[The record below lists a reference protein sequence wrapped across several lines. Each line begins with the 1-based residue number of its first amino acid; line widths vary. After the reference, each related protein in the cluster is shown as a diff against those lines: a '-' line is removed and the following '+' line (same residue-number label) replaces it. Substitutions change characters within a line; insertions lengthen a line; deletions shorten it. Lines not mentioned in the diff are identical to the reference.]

1 MKRWLTVIGISE
13 DGLHSLPPSSLELI
27 KAAEVLV
34 GGARHLAKVPDYGA
48 ERMDWGKGFFNA
60 IEELEDYKDKNVV
73 VVASGDPLNFG
84 AASTLRKRYA
94 ADEMAIIPAPGSF
107 SLAAARMGWSL
118 PDVEQVTV
126 HGRPLEV
133 VNLYLAPGAKL
144 LILSWNGASP
154 AVLADLLCEK
164 GFGKSVI
171 HVFEH
176 MGGELEKH
184 IEATAEGWN
193 IERTA
198 DLNTMALECVAG
210 PNAQCWSRVPG
221 LPEAAFEHDGKITKR
236 EVRAATLALLAP
248 LPSETLWDIG
258 AGSGA
263 VGIEWLRADNS
274 VNALAFEHDA
284 AKCEVI
290 TRNAGNLGVP
300 RLKIIEGSAV
310 EKITEIETS
319 PDAIFMGGGVSDRA
333 LMEACWQRLADGGRL
348 VANGVTVEAHAALME
363 FRKSHGGELTRIS
376 VARSGAVG
384 SMTALRPLMDVLQL
398 KVTKQ

>member
-1 MKRWLTVIGISE
+1 MKRWLTVIGIGE

-27 KAAEVLV
+27 KAAEILV

-48 ERMDWGKGFFNA
+48 QRMDWGKGFFNA
-60 IEELEDYKDKNVV
+60 IEVLEDYKDKNVV

-94 ADEMAIIPAPGSF
+94 AEEMTIIPAPGSF

-133 VNLYLAPGAKL
+133 INLYLAPGAKL

-154 AVLADLLCEK
+154 ADLAHLLCEK

-176 MGGELEKH
+176 MGGELENH
-184 IEATAEGWN
+184 IEATAEGWD

-198 DLNTMALECVAG
+198 DLNTMALECIAG
-210 PNAQCWSRVPG
+210 PNAQYWSRVPG

-248 LPSETLWDIG
+248 LPSETLWDVG

-263 VGIEWLRADNS
+263 VGIEWLRADNA
-274 VNALAFEHDA
+274 VNAIAFEHDA
-284 AKCEVI
+284 AKCQVI

-300 RLKIIEGSAV
+300 RLSVIEGNASA
-310 EKITEIETS
+310 KINEIETS
-319 PDAIFMGGGVSDRA
+319 PDAIFVGGGVSDRE
-333 LMEACWQRLADGGRL
+333 LMTACWQRLADGGRL
-348 VANGVTVEAHAALME
+348 VANGVTVEAHAALLE
-363 FRKSHGGELTRIS
+363 FQKNHGGELTRIS

-398 KVTKQ
+398 KVIK

>member
-1 MKRWLTVIGISE
+1 
-13 DGLHSLPPSSLELI
+13 
-27 KAAEVLV
+27 
-34 GGARHLAKVPDYGA
+34 
-48 ERMDWGKGFFNA
+48 
-60 IEELEDYKDKNVV
+60 
-73 VVASGDPLNFG
+73 
-84 AASTLRKRYA
+84 
-94 ADEMAIIPAPGSF
+94 
-107 SLAAARMGWSL
+107 MGWSL
-118 PDVEQVTV
+118 PDVEQVTI

-133 VNLYLAPGAKL
+133 INLYLAPGAKL

-154 AVLADLLCEK
+154 ADLANLLCEK

-176 MGGELEKH
+176 MGGELENH
-184 IEATAEGWN
+184 IEATAEDWD

-210 PNAQCWSRVPG
+210 PDAKYWSRVPG

-236 EVRAATLALLAP
+236 EVRASTLALLAP
-248 LPSETLWDIG
+248 LPGETLWDVG

-274 VNALAFEHDA
+274 VTAVAFEHDT
-284 AKCEVI
+284 AKCDVI
-290 TRNAGNLGVP
+290 SRNAGNLGVP
-300 RLKIIEGSAV
+300 RLNVVNGNAV
-310 EKITEIETS
+310 EKINEIETP
-319 PDAIFMGGGVSDRA
+319 PDAIFMGGGVSDRV
-333 LMEACWQRLADGGRL
+333 LMDACWQRLADSGRL

-363 FRKSHGGELTRIS
+363 FQKTHGGDLTRIS
-376 VARSGAVG
+376 VARSGVVG

>member
-1 MKRWLTVIGISE
+1 MKRWLTVIGIGE

-48 ERMDWGKGFFNA
+48 QRMDWGKGFFNA
-60 IEELEDYKDKNVV
+60 IEELEDYKHKNVV

-94 ADEMAIIPAPGSF
+94 ADEMTIIPAPGSF

-133 VNLYLAPGAKL
+133 INLYLAPGAKL

-154 AVLADLLCEK
+154 ADLANLLCGK

-176 MGGELEKH
+176 MGGELENH
-184 IEATAEGWN
+184 IEATAEGWD

-263 VGIEWLRADNS
+263 VGIEWLRSDNS

-284 AKCEVI
+284 GKCEVI

-319 PDAIFMGGGVSDRA
+319 PDAIFMGGGVSDRT

-363 FRKSHGGELTRIS
+363 FQKTHDGELTRIS

-398 KVTKQ
+398 KVIKQ